1 MKWWNKKQKES
12 TIQEQAFK
20 EKQHRYT
27 EELVEKALEKLKQFP
42 NQELIWFDPFESWET
57 RLYVQELC
65 YGNLI
70 DEVYLKELC
79 KELNLRFFAN
89 VEVEGDYPT
98 LYFERKKEKTLQK
111 TR

>member
-1 MKWWNKKQKES
+1 MKWWNKKQKEI

-27 EELVEKALEKLKQFP
+27 EELVEKALEKLNQSP
-42 NQELIWFDPFESWET
+42 NQELIWFDPFESWGT

-70 DEVYLKELC
+70 DEVYLKKLC

-98 LYFERKKEKTLQK
+98 LYFKRKKEKTLQK